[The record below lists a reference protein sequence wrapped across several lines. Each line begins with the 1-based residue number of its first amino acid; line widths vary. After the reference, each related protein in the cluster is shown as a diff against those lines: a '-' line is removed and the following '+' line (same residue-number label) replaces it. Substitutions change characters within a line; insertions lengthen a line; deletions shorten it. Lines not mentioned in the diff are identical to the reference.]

1 MKYWNYIPQITGF
14 QYSYLIGHNI
24 NEINN
29 ISEMNITLTVCV
41 CIHSTFDCNNQYFQ
55 AFKYIATLL
64 ILSGLWFLS
73 KNLYTKFLRIKL
85 NLSSHLNIVCL
96 KKKKWRQCGELLLQE
111 RLWGPRKYSLLPSQT
126 FKKLLLVFILRK
138 WQFIL
143 IVIFYS

>member
-64 ILSGLWFLS
+64 ILSGPWFLS

-96 KKKKWRQCGELLLQE
+96 KKKNEDSVVSYYYKKDFEDLESIVFFQVRLL
-111 RLWGPRKYSLLPSQT
+111 RN
-126 FKKLLLVFILRK
+126 
-138 WQFIL
+138 
-143 IVIFYS
+143 FY